1 MIFCFQLIFSEL
13 HTTSLL
19 FRKPGILFKRP
30 VDFNWRFETSGVNKL
45 IEKEGDY
52 THKAL
57 PYPKHGGRGS
67 DGRAWYKHVG
77 RGLEKTFF
85 IVDLFRS
92 PNSDGTP
99 RAEKV

>member
-1 MIFCFQLIFSEL
+1 MIFRFRLIFSEL

-19 FRKPGILFKRP
+19 FRKPGIIFKRP

-45 IEKEGDY
+45 IEEEGDY

-57 PYPKHGGRGS
+57 PYPKHGGRGP

-77 RGLEKTFF
+77 GGLEKNFF

-92 PNSDGTP
+92 PNADGTP